1 MKKLF
6 SIVVLSVLIILTIT
20 LPVMAD
26 STEMSKL
33 RLKVTNANEEYEIF
47 MLLPKKYIM
56 YAIKHDGLDIGYDGA
71 NTLKYNVI
79 PSITVDI
86 NNVLDNTYVDNGIEY
101 VQIKLNDLGGA
112 EYLFEIIAEYTDMD
126 MLYRVKSSSIDNIMI
141 IENFKMQDNVCK
153 IEYDYEKNEVKTE
166 RKSEIKFKFNIT
178 WWQVLIIV
186 ILVIIL
192 IYAHNRGRY

>member
-56 YAIKHDGLDIGYDGA
+56 YAIQHDGLDIGYDGA

-79 PSITVDI
+79 PSITAAASRGTENRFNSSV
-86 NNVLDNTYVDNGIEY
+86 VFSAEK
-101 VQIKLNDLGGA
+101 IK
-112 EYLFEIIAEYTDMD
+112 YP
-126 MLYRVKSSSIDNIMI
+126 VKNA
-141 IENFKMQDNVCK
+141 NP
-153 IEYDYEKNEVKTE
+153 
-166 RKSEIKFKFNIT
+166 
-178 WWQVLIIV
+178 
-186 ILVIIL
+186 
-192 IYAHNRGRY
+192 

>member
-56 YAIKHDGLDIGYDGA
+56 YVIQHDGLDIGYDGA

-86 NNVLDNTYVDNGIEY
+86 NNVLDNTYVDNGTEY
-101 VQIKLNDLGGA
+101 VQIKLNDLGDA
-112 EYLFEIIAEYTDMD
+112 EYLFEIIPEYTDMD
-126 MLYRVKSSSIDNIMI
+126 MLYRVKSSSRDNIMLI
-141 IENFKMQDNVCK
+141 DNFKMQDNVCK

-166 RKSEIKFKFNIT
+166 GKSEVKFKFNIT